1 MANQHKFKN
10 ILYII
15 GTNKVLSNN
24 ISSSLLLLALILGVT
39 FYYFKLSM
47 TLVQKVIIPLLVS
60 ALISKLIVTYCDY
73 FAEEDIQF
81 LSMITINVKNQEER
95 LKYIRLVKEEQESN
109 GNTGNT
115 PIVKAFCDL
124 ELISQ
129 EYNALERA
137 AQSQIHDE

>member
-60 ALISKLIVTYCDY
+60 ALIPKLIVTYCDY
-73 FAEEDIQF
+73 FTEEDIQF

-109 GNTGNT
+109 GNT
-115 PIVKAFCDL
+115 PILKAFCDL